1 LARQNDLLYDPF
13 SYKISSNQSSGVHMK
28 NSRRQFMILSAAG
41 ACTLA
46 LNGKVQAQAMVAE
59 TDPQAAALGYKV
71 DASKVDKAKYAKY
84 AAGQQCNNCAL
95 FQGKADAAAAGCSLF
110 AGKQVAGKGWCSAYA
125 KKA

>member
-1 LARQNDLLYDPF
+1 
-13 SYKISSNQSSGVHMK
+13 MK

-59 TDPQAAALGYKV
+59 TDPQAAALGYKS
-71 DASKVDKAKYAKY
+71 DATKVDKAKYA
-84 AAGQQCNNCAL
+84 AGQECDNCAL
-95 FQGKADAAAAGCSLF
+95 FQGKAGAAAGGCSLF

>member
-1 LARQNDLLYDPF
+1 
-13 SYKISSNQSSGVHMK
+13 MK

-59 TDPQAAALGYKV
+59 TDPQAKALQYV
-71 DASKVDKAKYAKY
+71 AVSKVAGKY
-84 AAGQQCNNCAL
+84 CHNCAL
-95 FQGKADAAAAGCSLF
+95 YQGKPDSAAAACTLF
-110 AGKQVAGKGWCSAYA
+110 PGKQVAGKGHCSAWA